1 MRIGINC
8 GHTISG
14 QPGCGAVG
22 YIDESAEARRV
33 GYLLTELLK
42 KRGHQVFN
50 CTNDIATSANE
61 NLKKIV
67 SLANRQSLDAFYS
80 IHFNAGGGKGTEVY
94 TFGKKTIANA
104 DKICRELSG
113 IGFKN
118 RGIKDG
124 AGLYVIRNTS
134 APAVLIEVC
143 FVDSVDDCSIYKE
156 VGAEQIATALCNA
169 ITGENSKEED
179 LKMDRYLELKNEIA
193 ELSKSTKNLEKD
205 VYNLKNP
212 MVYNYIDENMPD
224 WARPT
229 IKKLVDA
236 GLLKGTGKGL
246 NLTEGLLRVLVILD
260 RANVY

>member
-1 MRIGINC
+1 MNY
-8 GHTISG
+8 T
-14 QPGCGAVG
+14 P
-22 YIDESAEARRV
+22 
-33 GYLLTELLK
+33 L
-42 KRGHQVFN
+42 QVK
-50 CTNDIATSANE
+50 TSYSILSSLNE
-61 NLKKIV
+61 IKKIV
-67 SLANRQSLDAFYS
+67 SLANKQSLDAFYS

-104 DKICRELSG
+104 DKICKELSNF
-113 IGFKN
+113 GFKN

-124 AGLYVIRNTS
+124 SNLYVVKNTS

-143 FVDSVDDCSIYKE
+143 FVDSVDDCSVYKE
-156 VGAEQIATALCNA
+156 VGAEKIAEAICSA

-179 LKMDRYLELKNEIA
+179 LTMDRYLELKNEIA
-193 ELSKSTKNLEKD
+193 KLAKTAKNLEED
-205 VYNLKNP
+205 VFALKNP